1 MSVYVCVSV
10 SIQYLKDDISTST
23 SNMLVFIYKS
33 GAQVFTKLGIFIY
46 NRNKETYLEHE
57 HAGACARTDG
67 HLDKPQPRN
76 VQELIFS
83 IKVAGVNETID

>member
-1 MSVYVCVSV
+1 MWVCVSVYVCVSV

-46 NRNKETYLEHE
+46 NRNKETYLCMSMLEHV
-57 HAGACARTDG
+57 HAQMGILTNRSPAMY
-67 HLDKPQPRN
+67 RN
-76 VQELIFS
+76 
-83 IKVAGVNETID
+83 